1 MSNNDRPSS
10 DNKIIYQLNLNNKSL
25 GLVNPYL
32 FVERLKDE
40 IILKIPNVKVKVNY
54 NTKGNSPY
62 LLQLKCF
69 CSKSISLHQ
78 LGNIEQEISF
88 IVSSLESELTEK
100 IQEARSSVV

>member
-32 FVERLKDE
+32 FVEKLKDE
-40 IILKIPNVKVKVNY
+40 ITLKIPNVKVKVNY

-69 CSKSISLHQ
+69 CYSKISCH
-78 LGNIEQEISF
+78 N
-88 IVSSLESELTEK
+88 LTDIKEK
-100 IQEARSSVV
+100 INFIADELQNKLSEKIERARHSVA